1 MRVSRLGVAIDEMQP
16 IHLAPERLHVRP
28 VLNRETR
35 ISTQDT
41 LLLRSWLC
49 VQAAPGLACGQN
61 ALRAE
66 PMRCLMARRFEFDW
80 IAGFGCYP
88 AVYMC

>member
-1 MRVSRLGVAIDEMQP
+1 MEP

-35 ISTQDT
+35 ISTQGT
-41 LLLRSWLC
+41 VLLRSWLC
-49 VQAAPGLACGQN
+49 VQAAPGLRQN

-66 PMRCLMARRFEFDW
+66 PMRCPMANRLDLDL
-80 IAGFGCYP
+80 IAAFGCYP
-88 AVYMC
+88 AACMC